1 MVDALTAPISLEIW
15 VLGIAFAAAFVDLET
30 RIVHD
35 IISLSLIVAVAWV
48 LVRLTRN
55 VQTNLVEMSRE
66 ETDEEG
72 NIHYFK
78 AIPEYGGRVLHVV
91 VNPNTDPH
99 KVVTLFFDR
108 RLRR

>member
-1 MVDALTAPISLEIW
+1 MPEAELSGHARDMLRERDILEEWWQTTLTSPE
-15 VLGIAFAAAFVDLET
+15 
-30 RIVHD
+30 
-35 IISLSLIVAVAWV
+35 
-48 LVRLTRN
+48 
-55 VQTNLVEMSRE
+55 RE

-108 RLRR
+108 RHRRS